1 MMLSAPLTKHFSI
14 DDLISGLVRQYQCER
29 KYGTSIPANGGSTP
43 PQY

>member
-29 KYGTSIPANGGSTP
+29 KYGASIPPSEGSTP
-43 PQY
+43 SS